1 MNNEFYIT
9 DAIGE
14 TLLITLYM
22 KCKETHKPNPIITD
36 KTACKLVE
44 EINYDFT
51 KFNKATNSSVGVAIR
66 ANYFDELT
74 QQFIQNQQ
82 NPVIVIIGSGL
93 DSRYERIG
101 EIRKKATFY
110 HLDLSEVMRIREK
123 LIPPHENEHYIYG
136 SMLETDWMDKIKEK
150 HINGNFL
157 FIVEGVFMYFNERQV
172 KNVFQNLA
180 QRFTNAEIIF
190 DIINV
195 WMSRNSHIHDTMKVS
210 RANFA
215 YGTNNDKIME
225 KWANNLQHIS
235 TKLFTD
241 FPTWKRA
248 GWKGWMLRIIPKF
261 KHSGRMLHYKIN

>member
-1 MNNEFYIT
+1 MKNENYIT
-9 DAIGE
+9 DEIGE

-36 KTACKLVE
+36 ETACELVE
-44 EINYDFT
+44 KIDYDFT
-51 KFNKATNSSVGVAIR
+51 KFNKAINSSVGVAIR
-66 ANYFDELT
+66 SNYFDEVT

-82 NPVIVIIGSGL
+82 NPIVVMIGCGL

-101 EIRKKATFY
+101 KIRKNATFY
-110 HLDLSEVMRIREK
+110 QLDISEVMRIREK
-123 LIPPHENEHYIYG
+123 LIPAHENEHYIHG
-136 SMLETDWMDKIKEK
+136 SMLETDWMDMLKEK
-150 HINGNFL
+150 HSNGNFL
-157 FIVEGVFMYFNERQV
+157 FIIEGVLMYFDENQV

-195 WMSRNSHIHDTMKVS
+195 WMSKNSHIHDTIKVS
-210 RANFA
+210 RANFV
-215 YGTNNDKIME
+215 YGTDNDKIME
-225 KWANNLQHIS
+225 EWAENLQYVS

-248 GWKGWMLRIIPKF
+248 GWKGWIMQFIPKF
-261 KHSGRMLHYKIN
+261 KYSGRMLHYKIN